1 MRMKSVRLFVLLA
14 AVLTLTMSAGAQEG
28 HPLTGTWY
36 GDFGMNSAKRND
48 LTVVMKWDGSSTSGI
63 VNPGPNAV
71 PIKVA
76 RLDTKL
82 GTPGRQAVAAQGTT
96 PAQPAV
102 PAVAPTFTVHFE
114 VDAKNKAG
122 GMDHFVF
129 DGTLENP
136 VAGNRTIKGTWTC
149 GNTKGDFRLRR
160 T

>member
-1 MRMKSVRLFVLLA
+1 MKSVRVIVLLA
-14 AVLTLTMSAGAQEG
+14 GVLGAALCVVAQEG

-36 GDFGMNSAKRND
+36 GDFGMTASQRND
-48 LTVVMKWDGSSTSGI
+48 LTVVMKWDGSATHGT

-71 PIKVA
+71 PIKEA
-76 RLDTKL
+76 RLDVKL
-82 GTPGRQAVAAQGTT
+82 GNPGSRGVPAQGAT

-102 PAVAPTFTVHFE
+102 PPTPPTFTVHFE

-129 DGTLENP
+129 DGKLENP
-136 VAGNRTIKGTWTC
+136 VAGNRTIVGTWTC

-160 T
+160 L

>member
-1 MRMKSVRLFVLLA
+1 MKFTHLFFLLA
-14 AVLTLTMSAGAQEG
+14 VILAAAGSAFAQEG

-36 GDFGMNSAKRND
+36 GDFGMTANQRND
-48 LTVVMKWDGSSTSGI
+48 LTVVMTWDGKTTSGLI
-63 VNPGPNAV
+63 NPGPNAV
-71 PIKVA
+71 PLKVA

-102 PAVAPTFTVHFE
+102 QAVPPTFLVHFE

-129 DGTLENP
+129 DGKLENP
-136 VAGNRTIKGTWTC
+136 VAGNRTIIGTWTC
-149 GNTKGDFRLRR
+149 GSTRGDFRLRR
-160 T
+160 N